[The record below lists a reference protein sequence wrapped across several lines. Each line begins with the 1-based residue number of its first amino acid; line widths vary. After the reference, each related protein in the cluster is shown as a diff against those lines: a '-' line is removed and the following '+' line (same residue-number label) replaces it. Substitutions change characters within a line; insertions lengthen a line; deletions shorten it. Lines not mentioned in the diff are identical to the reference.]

1 MADSTT
7 STTDAKPK
15 KKRNRSPQYP
25 SISLPDALDR
35 VHEIYDHE
43 EFNWVNARIASS
55 HWGYSP
61 KSSSSIRLLSALT
74 QYGLIESRSG
84 SGNREIR
91 LTELA
96 KSIIRDSRSE
106 SPDREAALREAAL
119 KPAVIQEAWTR
130 WGTSPPSTDQMAH
143 EVEHD
148 LGFNPNSIPVFIAVY
163 EETIAH
169 VGMAK
174 SGQSAYLGADTEGDT
189 VVPLDT
195 DSGMAERSC
204 DLATNPKQEA
214 AMPSVAEATRTDWDV
229 TIPLIGGGRAI
240 LRVPIPVT
248 EADYDLLTGV
258 IASHLKAMKAAIVRE
273 PSSGDRET

>member
-15 KKRNRSPQYP
+15 QKRNRSPQYP

-43 EFNWVNARIASS
+43 QFNWVNARIASS

-74 QYGLIESRSG
+74 QYGLIERSKG
-84 SGNREIR
+84 ANRQIR

-96 KSIIRDSRSE
+96 KSIIRDSRPV
-106 SPDREAALREAAL
+106 SPDRDAALREAAL
-119 KPAVIQEAWTR
+119 KPVVNQKAWTR

-143 EVEHD
+143 ELEHE
-148 LGFNPNSIPVFIAVY
+148 LGFNPNSIPVFIAAY

-169 VGMAK
+169 VGMDK
-174 SGQSAYLGADTEGDT
+174 SGQSAHLEADTEGDT
-189 VVPLDT
+189 DVPLDT
-195 DSGMAERSC
+195 DSGMAEGPC
-204 DLATNPKQEA
+204 DLAMSQKQEA